1 MYRGYFLNLQRN
13 EQRRNA
19 LVQHLTEIGAAERY
33 ERFAAVD
40 GRAEAPGHP
49 TKLDPGNLG
58 LWLSHERLLKAAA
71 TDKHVH
77 ILEDDAIMSRQAV
90 ELLDGLLA
98 HMEQNN
104 TAWDLLFTDIFVHPR
119 TDPFL
124 TFYEKMKQFS
134 QTQSYGILD
143 LVKIPFACTSSV
155 LFNKASIGKYL
166 GLMTGKWSVGIPID
180 LYIGKLVHSSQ
191 LKAFVTMPFITS
203 ISADSNTS
211 DIRGDLDRSRRVCD
225 VLRRGFFQEAN
236 IPQLI
241 SEMQELTAGAKISP
255 LVNLY
260 LNAEMFRLS
269 DAFQS
274 F

>member
-19 LVQHLTEIGAAERY
+19 LVQHLADIGAATRY
-33 ERFAAVD
+33 ERFDAVE
-40 GRAEAPGHP
+40 GRAVAADHP

-58 LWLSHERLLKAAA
+58 LWLSHERLLKAAG

-77 ILEDDAIMSRQAV
+77 ILEDDAILARQAV

-98 HMEQNN
+98 HMDQNN
-104 TAWDLLFTDIFVHPR
+104 IAWDLLFTDIFVHPR

-124 TFYEKMKQFS
+124 TFLEKMRQFS
-134 QTQSYGILD
+134 ETQSYGILD

-166 GLMTGKWSVGIPID
+166 GLMTGKWAVGMPID

-236 IPQLI
+236 IQTLLT
-241 SEMQELTAGAKISP
+241 EMRELTAGAKISP

-269 DAFQS
+269 DS
-274 F
+274 FRNF